1 LLGELIK
8 KTLSTGQMVISALT
22 FRRAGGPIESLDAVE
37 QFVSTRA
44 AFVTQKKLYGY
55 LKTRMGTQWPTVFA
69 DDVYRQ
75 SINIAAA
82 QIFAASLS
90 DLTIH
95 AVATAFS
102 DLAVSDETKTAIAR
116 RVYGRGLAENE
127 EVNAAHGL
135 DSNQARAEFDQRLE
149 GTDWNFGALES
160 ENFSRSPVALLKW
173 SPIANELKQ
182 FDGEIVENSMKFAWI
197 EVRRELAVRLDAPA
211 IVREVQGPSTSS

>member
-1 LLGELIK
+1 
-8 KTLSTGQMVISALT
+8 MVISALT
-22 FRRAGGPIESLDAVE
+22 FRRAGGPIESLDALAE
-37 QFVSTRA
+37 FVSTRA

-95 AVATAFS
+95 AVATALKG
-102 DLAVSDETKTAIAR
+102 DAVSNAVKAGVAR
-116 RVYGRGLAENE
+116 RLYAHGIAENE
-127 EVNAAHGL
+127 TVNAAHGL
-135 DSNQARAEFDQRLE
+135 DSAVAIAEFDKRLE
-149 GTDWNFGALES
+149 GTDWNFGALMA
-160 ENFSRSPVALLKW
+160 ENFSRSPAALIKW
-173 SPIANELKQ
+173 SPIADELKQ

-197 EVRRELAVRLDAPA
+197 DVRRDFAARLDAPA
-211 IVREVQGPSTSS
+211 IMREVYGQGGSS